1 MSRTSVALEDEEKQR
16 CPAGASPPHFTPDT
30 SHSLPERLNLEPPV
44 SAVETSPSPSSNG
57 TGLLSLPWE
66 IVTQIASHLPAQNL
80 TNSPTQVCQTLG
92 KLGEDRLALQLR
104 AQKLSGPAASFPV
117 GPKEDFDWSKACLE
131 MEQLIGCWTGHEN
144 QAERQEEAAGGVNS
158 ENLVDMQLDVDLNG
172 AAEAGEENVQVQSQN
187 ASDSPHLIASSSTS
201 SPLEHIILPSGH
213 IADVNCVLLLGGEEA
228 LCVSGSR
235 DRNVNLWDLR
245 EGPRGKLMHTLT
257 GCGSISTHR
266 GWVWCLASSGPLLAS
281 GSFDSTIRLWDLEA
295 GGAERR
301 LIQCKAAVLCLSCE
315 RDTVLA
321 GSHDQKLSIFDTRAA
336 DPLVKSLHLHGDAVL
351 CLAAD
356 DQYILSG
363 SKDRTVA
370 LFDRRAGK
378 LLQKVKLSSY
388 LLSLSYSGRE
398 VWAGDNRGLAHTFSM
413 HNSSLTPVSQFT
425 VHRSLVTGVH
435 YSPGALYTCSS
446 DRTIK
451 ASLLSVKKSLGDLY
465 PSLSAAHISYWMQ
478 VHLPSSP
485 PNTLFTLHHPSQL
498 SIEGGTLAIASGDM
512 NVEVWRHRCEESE
525 SI

>member
-16 CPAGASPPHFTPDT
+16 CPAGASPPDFSPDT
-30 SHSLPERLNLEPPV
+30 PHSLPERLNLEASV
-44 SAVETSPSPSSNG
+44 SAVDTSPSPSSNG
-57 TGLLSLPWE
+57 THLLSLPWE
-66 IVTQIASHLPAQNL
+66 IVTQIASHLPAKCVINVL
-80 TNSPTQVCQTLG
+80 PQVCQTLG
-92 KLGEDRLALQLR
+92 KLGEDRLAWQLR

-131 MEQLIGCWTGHEN
+131 MEQLIGCWTGLEN
-144 QAERQEEAAGGVNS
+144 QAVRQEEAAGGVNG
-158 ENLVDMQLDVDLNG
+158 ENLVEMQLDADLNG

-187 ASDSPHLIASSSTS
+187 ASDSPHLTESSSTS

-245 EGPRGKLMHTLT
+245 EGPRGKLMYTLAGRGT
-257 GCGSISTHR
+257 ISTHR

-295 GGAERR
+295 GGAERG

-315 RDTVLA
+315 RDTLLA
-321 GSHDQKLSIFDTRAA
+321 GSHDQKLSIYDTRAA
-336 DPLVKSLHLHGDAVL
+336 DPLVKSLHLHSDAVL
-351 CLAAD
+351 CLASD

-363 SKDRTVA
+363 SKDQTVA

-378 LLQKVKLSSY
+378 LLQKVQLRSY
-388 LLSLSYSGRE
+388 LLSLTYSGRE
-398 VWAGDNRGLAHTFSM
+398 VWAGDNRGLVHSFSM

-451 ASLLSVKKSLGDLY
+451 
-465 PSLSAAHISYWMQ
+465 
-478 VHLPSSP
+478 VHLPCAP
-485 PNTLFTLHHPSQL
+485 LKTLCTLHHQAGVNGL
-498 SIEGGTLAIASGDM
+498 SVEGGTLAIASGDM
-512 NVEVWRHRCEESE
+512 NVEVWRHRV
-525 SI
+525 